1 MPQHRICAVGAVACV
16 RLFSFSPHIL
26 LNKYY
31 KMKYLHTLLVAALL
45 TPAVAL
51 AEVQTPSVYNW
62 SDYAGSS
69 FMANWEWTQGQ
80 DYLLSVYTTGDE
92 STTVTEDFASINQ
105 TNGKI
110 NTENPNLPEGWNINV
125 TANGTTDMVFYNGC
139 NHLLLD
145 ADGDAVTNG
154 LIIGGNL
161 DDLVLNANIVN
172 ADGIVKDNSSVFVV
186 EIFDKQGNS
195 LTSGRIEALYFA
207 ARQDFSVK
215 EAFRYVPAN
224 IGMVKLSI
232 EKTDGHNVGDIAINS
247 ITYSYKTPEYVIK
260 DKAFGEDDT
269 MYEVTGLDPEH
280 IYYYYVRGTKD
291 GATSPV
297 GSIMRVDGFLPAEA
311 LAASGVTSTSFTAN
325 WKYLPKAMGYTLQPY
340 RYDVTTEDGLVSVL
354 SDTFSKATEGT
365 YDAPVSVTNP
375 DEVADTEGWTGKNIL
390 AAEGMLGAN
399 SGRFPMNLAYLHS
412 PQLNLAANG
421 GKYTVKM
428 KAYGKPGDYIS
439 VYRVGYM
446 IDTNGDGQPDALNI
460 HKTSTFGEDGWLED
474 EWEMTDG
481 VSDMTLS
488 FEENKMAK
496 FFIDEITISQE
507 HKAGEVNKI
516 ALDPIEIA
524 DGKTTSYTFDNLTEN
539 GLYGYTVTGKR
550 TDEYGTE
557 SYSDE
562 SDEVKVQLTAA
573 TSISTAESTAPVFRA
588 SAGAVSVTLSEAA
601 TIQLYD
607 AAGQLL
613 TSVAANAGTTL
624 IPLYGK
630 GVFVVKVA
638 GKTFKVANK

>member
-215 EAFRYVPAN
+215 ECQP
-224 IGMVKLSI
+224 
-232 EKTDGHNVGDIAINS
+232 
-247 ITYSYKTPEYVIK
+247 
-260 DKAFGEDDT
+260 
-269 MYEVTGLDPEH
+269 
-280 IYYYYVRGTKD
+280 
-291 GATSPV
+291 TS
-297 GSIMRVDGFLPAEA
+297 
-311 LAASGVTSTSFTAN
+311 
-325 WKYLPKAMGYTLQPY
+325 
-340 RYDVTTEDGLVSVL
+340 
-354 SDTFSKATEGT
+354 
-365 YDAPVSVTNP
+365 
-375 DEVADTEGWTGKNIL
+375 
-390 AAEGMLGAN
+390 
-399 SGRFPMNLAYLHS
+399 
-412 PQLNLAANG
+412 
-421 GKYTVKM
+421 
-428 KAYGKPGDYIS
+428 
-439 VYRVGYM
+439 
-446 IDTNGDGQPDALNI
+446 
-460 HKTSTFGEDGWLED
+460 
-474 EWEMTDG
+474 EW
-481 VSDMTLS
+481 
-488 FEENKMAK
+488 
-496 FFIDEITISQE
+496 
-507 HKAGEVNKI
+507 
-516 ALDPIEIA
+516 
-524 DGKTTSYTFDNLTEN
+524 
-539 GLYGYTVTGKR
+539 
-550 TDEYGTE
+550 
-557 SYSDE
+557 
-562 SDEVKVQLTAA
+562 
-573 TSISTAESTAPVFRA
+573 
-588 SAGAVSVTLSEAA
+588 
-601 TIQLYD
+601 
-607 AAGQLL
+607 
-613 TSVAANAGTTL
+613 
-624 IPLYGK
+624 
-630 GVFVVKVA
+630 
-638 GKTFKVANK
+638 